1 MCGIAGRVNLFS
13 QRPVDREAIEEMC
26 AWIRHRGPDDQGV
39 FVDGAVGLGHRRLA
53 IIDLSPGGHQPMVSA
68 NGRFWVVFNGEIY
81 NYRELRQQLESKGTS
96 FRTSSDTEVLLAAF
110 EAYGTDCLSKLRGMF
125 AFALWDTQTRRL
137 VLARDRVGKKPLYYR
152 RDGHGL
158 AFASESKAFF
168 ADPGFEARANL
179 AAISGY
185 LSLQYVPAPLSAFE
199 GVQVLPPAHYL
210 VASAEGVAVHR
221 YWRLSYGPKLV
232 LSEDDAE
239 AALLEKLKEAVE
251 LRLVS
256 DVPLGAF
263 LSGGVDSSVV
273 VALMA
278 TLGGHQGAVRT
289 FSIGFGEEEFNELP
303 YARAV
308 AKRYDTQHREFIVRP
323 AIQDLLPRLVWHYG
337 EPFADS
343 SSVPTFYLSE
353 LTRQHVTVALNGDGG
368 DEGFAGYDR
377 YGVNGRNAAY
387 ATVPQPLRTLASH
400 LVAAL
405 PATDG
410 TVGRIRAWVRRHG
423 LPADRKAA
431 VERML
436 IDLDMKQRL
445 CTPAFSAAG
454 EDTALEH
461 LRDAFFAADAH
472 EPLDRLLSM
481 DAETY
486 LPGALLP
493 KVDIATMAV
502 GLEGRSPL
510 LDHEVMEFAARL
522 PVTYKRQGWD
532 GKRLLKR
539 LARRLVPLEVIDR
552 PKRGFTLPLA
562 EWFRHELAD
571 TLRDNL
577 LGDAAR
583 RRGWIQPAAVER
595 MIQQHTAATHDWNEQ
610 LWILLMLELWAQR
623 FLDVRPQSPTTAPS
637 SQRAV
642 DANLIGSRH

>member
-13 QRPVDREAIEEMC
+13 QKPVEPAAIEAMC
-26 AWIRHRGPDDQGV
+26 GWIRHRGPDDQGV
-39 FVDGAVGLGHRRLA
+39 HVDGAVGLGHRRLA
-53 IIDLSPGGHQPMVSA
+53 IIDLSPGGHQPMA
-68 NGRFWVVFNGEIY
+68 NATGRFWVVFNGEIY
-81 NYRELRQQLESKGTS
+81 NYRELRQQLESKGHQFKTL
-96 FRTSSDTEVLLAAF
+96 SDTEVLLAAF
-110 EAYGTDCLSKLRGMF
+110 EAYGTDCLPKLRGMF
-125 AFALWDTQTRRL
+125 AFALWDTHTRRL

-152 RDGHGL
+152 RDGHGV

-168 ADPGFEARANL
+168 ADPGFEAHANL
-179 AAISGY
+179 SAISAY
-185 LSLQYVPAPLSAFE
+185 LSLQYVPAPLSAFD
-199 GVQVLPPAHYL
+199 GVSVLPPAHYL

-221 YWRLSYGPKLV
+221 YWRLAYQPKSDLD
-232 LSEDDAE
+232 EAEAE
-239 AALLEKLKEAVE
+239 AALLDKLTEAVK
-251 LRLVS
+251 LRLVA

-278 TLGGHQGAVRT
+278 TLGGHEGAVRT
-289 FSIGFGEEEFNELP
+289 FSIGFAEQEFNELP

-308 AKRYDTQHREFIVRP
+308 AARYDTQHREFIVRP

-343 SSVPTFYLSE
+343 SAVPTLCLSE

-368 DEGFAGYDR
+368 DENFAGYDR
-377 YGVNGRNAAY
+377 YAMNGRNAVYGAL
-387 ATVPQPLRTLASH
+387 PQPIRTLAAQIAS
-400 LVAAL
+400 AL

-410 TVGRIRAWVRRHG
+410 TVGRLRTWVRRHG
-423 LPADRKAA
+423 LAPDSKAA

-436 IDLDMKQRL
+436 IDIEAKQRL
-445 CTPAFSAAG
+445 CTPAFAAIG
-454 EDTALEH
+454 EDRALEH
-461 LRDAFFAADAH
+461 VREAFLAGDAE

-502 GLEGRSPL
+502 GLEGRSPF

-522 PVTYKRQGWD
+522 PVTHKRLGWD

-539 LARRLVPLEVIDR
+539 LARRLVPHEIIDR

-562 EWFRHELAD
+562 GWFRHELAD
-571 TLRDNL
+571 TLRDTL
-577 LGDAAR
+577 LGSAAR
-583 RRGWIQPAAVER
+583 RRAWIQPAAVER
-595 MIQQHTAATHDWNEQ
+595 MVQQHKALTHDWNEQ
-610 LWILLMLELWAQR
+610 LWILLMLELWAQQ
-623 FLDVRPQSPTTAPS
+623 FLDGRPRSTAAPS
-637 SQRAV
+637 SAPVV
-642 DANLIGSRH
+642 DTDLIGSRH